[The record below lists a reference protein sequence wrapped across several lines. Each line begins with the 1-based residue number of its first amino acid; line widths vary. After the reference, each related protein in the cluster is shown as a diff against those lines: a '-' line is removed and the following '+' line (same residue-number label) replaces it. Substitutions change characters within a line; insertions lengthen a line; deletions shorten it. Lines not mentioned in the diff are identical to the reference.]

1 MNRESGNPGQDGAA
15 LALTFRTVWIV
26 WGAMVGSVVVH
37 AGIAFAFAGAA
48 SAGVDVGALTTP
60 LVMTGFF
67 MAMSGG
73 LVFRRIHRDMPADP
87 APGQPRE
94 TADSARTR
102 RAMVLSIVAWAL
114 FDGAAVVGLVL
125 ALLGGKGWPLIALGA
140 GLLAIHPPR
149 RSLFDPREAAGGL
162 GQGPSL

>member
-1 MNRESGNPGQDGAA
+1 MNCESGEPEQDGTT
-15 LALTFRTVWIV
+15 LVVTFRTVWLV
-26 WGAMVGSVVVH
+26 WGVLVGSVVVY
-37 AGIAFAFAGAA
+37 AGIAFVLAGAA
-48 SAGVDVGALTTP
+48 SAGVDAGALTTP

-73 LVFRRIHRDMPADP
+73 LVFRRIHRDMPSYP
-87 APGQPRE
+87 APGKPRE
-94 TADSARTR
+94 AADLNRIR
-102 RAMVLSIVAWAL
+102 RAMVLAIVAWAL

-149 RSLFDPREAAGGL
+149 RSLFDAGPPAGV
-162 GQGPSL
+162 SL